1 MIDMGNL
8 PPSGHRAV
16 FLVILLFL
24 PLIVPL
30 ANAEE
35 PKKLVTFDYAIAD
48 TLAALQRPPIAM
60 AGLVQYRKL
69 NQEHLLPD
77 TLELGLRFQPNFEY
91 LASLEP
97 DAVLISP
104 PAHLNLE
111 NKLSDIADVIK
122 IQLFDKDQNLW
133 QSLEKLTI
141 SMGELN
147 AEQQQAQTLIESVD
161 AGLSLIAT
169 QIERPADPLL
179 IVEIRDDRHVRV
191 YGPGS
196 LEDMTLTKL
205 GLENAWKGRTNDWGF
220 STLTI
225 PEAFQLEGKV
235 ILLRSNYSQDL
246 PDSTLPASGLWQHW
260 LDDTSVSVNRN
271 YWPWGGFPSMLRF
284 AESLK
289 EALENT

>member
-1 MIDMGNL
+1 MINMDNF
-8 PPSGHRAV
+8 PSSDQKAA
-16 FLVILLFL
+16 FLFILLLL

-30 ANAEE
+30 ANAEK
-35 PKKLVTFDYAIAD
+35 PKRLVTFDYAIAD
-48 TLAALQRPPIAM
+48 TLASLQQPPTAM
-60 AGLVQYRKL
+60 AGLAQYRKL
-69 NQEHLLPD
+69 NQEYLLPD

-97 DAVLISP
+97 DAILISP

-122 IQLFDKDQNLW
+122 IRLFGKELNIW
-133 QSLEKLTI
+133 QSLEQLTI
-141 SMGELN
+141 SLGELN
-147 AEQQQAQTLIESVD
+147 DQQQAQIFIDSVE
-161 AGLSLIAT
+161 AELSLIAS
-169 QIERPADPLL
+169 QIERPIDPLL
-179 IVEIRDDRHVRV
+179 ILEIRDDRHVRV

-196 LEDMTLTKL
+196 LEDMTLTQL

-225 PEAFQLEGKV
+225 PEAFQLEGKI

-246 PDSTLPASGLWQHW
+246 PDSTLPVSGLWQHW

-271 YWPWGGFPSMLRF
+271 YWPWGGLPSALRF

-289 EALENT
+289 EALGNS